1 MRKKSLILLGILII
15 SMISFGCSNSN
26 QSSDNEVISNQ
37 NNSSQQSLQNNQEN
51 SAGNNSQD
59 NNNSQSN
66 PQQSQI
72 TDNDNSQ
79 NKTGQYVICIDP
91 GHQAK
96 GDMSQ
101 EPVGPGSSETKFKV
115 SWGTQGV
122 STNIPE
128 YELTLSASKILKS
141 YLEQMGFKVIMTRE
155 TNDVN
160 ITNSERAIFAN
171 DNNADLVIRIHA
183 DGSEDSSTTGA
194 SLHIPSQDSQYT
206 SKIYPESNECAKL
219 ISLQMKQDGFKVNNI
234 YQRSDL
240 TGFNWSKVPVVLV
253 EMGFMSNP
261 EEDQKMAETSYQEK
275 MMKSVAEGAQAYF
288 ENK

>member
-51 SAGNNSQD
+51 SARNNSQD

-128 YELTLSASKILKS
+128 YELTLSASKVLKS
-141 YLEQMGFKVIMTRE
+141 YLEQ
-155 TNDVN
+155 
-160 ITNSERAIFAN
+160 
-171 DNNADLVIRIHA
+171 L
-183 DGSEDSSTTGA
+183 
-194 SLHIPSQDSQYT
+194 
-206 SKIYPESNECAKL
+206 
-219 ISLQMKQDGFKVNNI
+219 LQMKIMQI
-234 YQRSDL
+234 
-240 TGFNWSKVPVVLV
+240 
-253 EMGFMSNP
+253 
-261 EEDQKMAETSYQEK
+261 
-275 MMKSVAEGAQAYF
+275 
-288 ENK
+288 